1 MWLGKGMEHTHPA
14 TFIRRGS
21 FFVDREFQVRF
32 ISLVLAAALVG
43 AALNLIPIYFF
54 LEQNYDI
61 FYELAFSSAPQMVE
75 HLERERFW
83 IRIFSITSFVS
94 IVIFFGFVGFK
105 MTSRIVGPL
114 KVLRNHLKQI
124 SRGNWRMN
132 PIKVRETDEF
142 QDLIEAYNYFYSSYR
157 SMLQKDLEN
166 LKSLSIDSSNRD
178 AYIAWKQMIEERAR
192 QLHIPAEWPDPA
204 PVILNDAKSSEARD
218 SRHAS

>member
-1 MWLGKGMEHTHPA
+1 
-14 TFIRRGS
+14 
-21 FFVDREFQVRF
+21 
-32 ISLVLAAALVG
+32 
-43 AALNLIPIYFF
+43 
-54 LEQNYDI
+54 
-61 FYELAFSSAPQMVE
+61 
-75 HLERERFW
+75 
-83 IRIFSITSFVS
+83 
-94 IVIFFGFVGFK
+94 
-105 MTSRIVGPL
+105 
-114 KVLRNHLKQI
+114 
-124 SRGNWRMN
+124 MN